1 MKRQQMFQPGARLAT
16 LSAAAMFAYGCSAS
30 SPGEEQVEST
40 ATTAAGE
47 NGSSTPISDLPFID
61 SSANTKLLGELLAR
75 PTALGETTAL
85 HVKLPPPRNREL
97 AQSLVRIVG
106 PVGSP
111 QVMFSSDALAR
122 LGVIARSPGPDFF
135 TTFATLPPEQLEILQ
150 RNQDEIR
157 SGTFGDVTDES
168 VLFSGRSPVART
180 INPRI
185 DAASFK
191 VGNLIP
197 INRCLFRPISTQKAW
212 DQALFIRDKEIVQD
226 KDRTWD
232 PCTGHG
238 TKGGVW
244 TFAHLMR
251 EMATGSGKTPEAFVT
266 DWLSM
271 WLNDY
276 VVNADT
282 VAARPAMFNQVIQP
296 WATASGVVATL
307 VIDASGHR
315 SVTLSGP
322 LDLDIAPYRLLAIVN
337 RIDLGETV
345 TGPSGYSGNITSL
358 PKTPGELRF
367 IFGVVQ
373 PNPWGAGTE
382 ASCGR
387 KRFTTIFEY
396 GVPGEGCD
404 TVVAWAKQW
413 TTLQAMS
420 GFTDPYKVQLEAM
433 TESVVVHGAAPAK
446 GNQNAINQI
455 RTNEIALTG
464 PWELREFTLT
474 AEKPASGTDLPING
488 GLRKHTVAQT
498 PNDGAFSAFG
508 PDPTINNFV
517 NGPVLAGVVLPASN
531 PNHCE
536 ASYTVPY
543 SFGGSPFRGG
553 NALIPPTHWEANSI
567 TSGSSAARI
576 CARHLFSLNT
586 CGGCHQADSGTDGT
600 GGSTS
605 FTHVDPLSSIPVTM
619 SKFLT
624 GGGPTLKFHVA
635 DTQLHTAPI
644 WPFADLQRRLERLF
658 ELSHCTSCS
667 LIAAIDPGILA
678 EIQTIGP
685 VPIDPGPLA
694 SFPFQVGPVT
704 DLGAVSRIL
713 DMRAKFGGPASQQP
727 TDLVRT
733 IDSFAE

>member
-1 MKRQQMFQPGARLAT
+1 
-16 LSAAAMFAYGCSAS
+16 
-30 SPGEEQVEST
+30 
-40 ATTAAGE
+40 
-47 NGSSTPISDLPFID
+47 
-61 SSANTKLLGELLAR
+61 
-75 PTALGETTAL
+75 
-85 HVKLPPPRNREL
+85 
-97 AQSLVRIVG
+97 
-106 PVGSP
+106 
-111 QVMFSSDALAR
+111 
-122 LGVIARSPGPDFF
+122 
-135 TTFATLPPEQLEILQ
+135 
-150 RNQDEIR
+150 
-157 SGTFGDVTDES
+157 
-168 VLFSGRSPVART
+168 
-180 INPRI
+180 
-185 DAASFK
+185 
-191 VGNLIP
+191 
-197 INRCLFRPISTQKAW
+197 
-212 DQALFIRDKEIVQD
+212 
-226 KDRTWD
+226 
-232 PCTGHG
+232 
-238 TKGGVW
+238 
-244 TFAHLMR
+244 MR
-251 EMATGSGKTPEAFVT
+251 EMAIGSGRTPEDFVKE
-266 DWLSM
+266 WLSL
-271 WLNDY
+271 WLNQY
-276 VVNADT
+276 TVNGDV
-282 VAARPAMFNQVIQP
+282 VAARTAMFNQVIRP
-296 WATASGVVATL
+296 WSAADGGIATL
-307 VIDASGHR
+307 GVNPVTGR
-315 SVTLSGP
+315 LEVTLSKP
-322 LDLDIAPYRLLAIVN
+322 LNLDIAPFRLVAIVN
-337 RIDLGETV
+337 RIDLGRTANGLGGYGGSATSVPV
-345 TGPSGYSGNITSL
+345 TA
-358 PKTPGELRF
+358 GELRF
-367 IFGVVQ
+367 IFNVVQ
-373 PNPWGAGTE
+373 PSPWGGGTE

-420 GFTDPYKVQLEAM
+420 GFTDPYKMQLEAM

-517 NGPVLAGVVLPASN
+517 NGPVLAGVVLPVSN

-576 CARHLFSLNT
+576 CARHQFSLNT

-704 DLGAVSRIL
+704 DLGAVARIL

-733 IDSFAE
+733 IESFAE